1 MMVSSKKQSVRY
13 IKVSAAYTKQRID
26 NFLFREYK
34 NVPKSYIYRII
45 RSGEVRVNSGR
56 VAPSYKLCAVGDQIR
71 IPPIAHTSP
80 APPRLSDADA
90 DALLKCIIYED
101 DEVLVIDKPA
111 HLAVHTG
118 TAHSFGLIDLAQA

>member
-1 MMVSSKKQSVRY
+1 MPSRNGTFLAPLVSGFSRIFSLWWFHLKSRVVRH
-13 IKVSAAYTKQRID
+13 IEVSAAYIGQRID

-56 VAPSYKLCAVGDQIR
+56 VAPSYKLSVGDQIR

-101 DEVLVIDKPA
+101 DEVLVY
-111 HLAVHTG
+111 
-118 TAHSFGLIDLAQA
+118 